1 MLTELGSCG
10 AMRPSHLQSQSP
22 AVPVRPRA
30 TEQQVI
36 VELPKR
42 FGFDT
47 NVIRVTMPGWNR
59 ENLSQHPV
67 SRS

>member
-10 AMRPSHLQSQSP
+10 ATRPRHLQFQSP

-30 TEQQVI
+30 TEQQLI
-36 VELPKR
+36 VELPQR

-47 NVIRVTMPGWNR
+47 NVIRGTRPGWNR
-59 ENLSQHPV
+59 EYLSQHPV